1 MKKEI
6 LRVRTEFVTPF
17 LATASGNPELQE
29 EFIVAKIADYKGEIT
44 VDEKNAKMAEEIA
57 AVPVDEQI
65 TKGST
70 VFQRNDEG
78 LHVWDYTWRGFFKE
92 CVSHL
97 IELGEVKKLNPWN
110 YKKACD
116 GALYVNPRR
125 IYLFD
130 KDGKIIK
137 EPHGTLQRPLR
148 ATTLRGDRVALA
160 RSEFVSE
167 GSYCEFEVVL
177 FISQSQKDYAA
188 WRELTMDLVRQCLD
202 MGNYKGSGQWRSGG
216 YGRFTWEEMPG
227 PAKAS

>member
-1 MKKEI
+1 M
-6 LRVRTEFVTPF
+6 RVRAEFVTPF

-29 EFIVAKIADYKGEIT
+29 EFIVSKVGDFKGEQT
-44 VDEKNAKMAEEIA
+44 TDEKQVKMAEEIA
-57 AVPVDEQI
+57 AVPVEEQI

-70 VFQRNDEG
+70 VFQRNDQG

-92 CVSHL
+92 CVSHF

-125 IYLFD
+125 IFLYD
-130 KDGKIIK
+130 AKGKVIK

-160 RSEFVSE
+160 RSEFVNE

-188 WRELTMDLVRQCLD
+188 WRELTMDLVKQCLD

-216 YGRFTWEEMPG
+216 YGRFTWKEL
-227 PAKAS
+227 PAK

>member
-1 MKKEI
+1 MKKSTM
-6 LRVRTEFVTPF
+6 RVRAEFITPF

-29 EFIVAKIADYKGEIT
+29 EFIAAKVHDYKGEIT
-44 VDEKNAKMAEEIA
+44 PDEKAAKMVEEIA
-57 AVPVDEQI
+57 AVPVEEQI
-65 TKGST
+65 SKGST
-70 VFQRNDEG
+70 VFQRDKTG

-92 CVSHL
+92 CVSQM

-125 IYLFD
+125 VYLFD
-130 KDGKIIK
+130 KNGKLIDK
-137 EPHGTLQRPLR
+137 PHGTLQRPLR

-160 RSEFVSE
+160 RSEFVEE

-177 FISQSQKDYAA
+177 FESQSNKDYAA
-188 WRELTMDLVRQCLD
+188 WRELTPELIKQCLD

-216 YGRFTWEEMPG
+216 YGRFTWSEMPTV
-227 PAKAS
+227 AKA